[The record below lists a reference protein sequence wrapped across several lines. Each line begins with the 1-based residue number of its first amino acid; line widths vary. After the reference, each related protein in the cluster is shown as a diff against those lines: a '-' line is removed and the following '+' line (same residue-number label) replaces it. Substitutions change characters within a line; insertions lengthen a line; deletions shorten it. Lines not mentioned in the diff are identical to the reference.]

1 MKEYEKLVGALV
13 DFYKKISDGI
23 SPSEMLILRISQDY
37 GLQKQVLVRNINKIN
52 RRLVAEKITDD
63 WNLEE
68 AIKEIIDP
76 KKLKQERYQLAIS
89 KLKEIAPD
97 ITLFEIEKIGSE
109 LNLGFEQRKKLRE
122 EGEKIRRGIY
132 QRKIKRNKP
141 RPEEAKDKLRR
152 LFLESP
158 RNITK
163 DKLQEIAEKHNV
175 SPIILSEFYKE
186 NYKEWIKIREGCS
199 TIEDLPN

>member
-109 LNLGFEQRKKLRE
+109 LNLGFEQRKKIRE

-163 DKLQEIAEKHNV
+163 DKLQEIAKKHNT

-186 NYKEWIKIREGCS
+186 NYKEWIEIREKCS

>member
-163 DKLQEIAEKHNV
+163 DKLQEIAKKHNT

-186 NYKEWIKIREGCS
+186 NYKEWIEIREKCS